1 MAALPNI
8 QRWQD
13 IPGIRQG
20 GMLLALTGA
29 VAIGLAVFFWSQKPA
44 MSPLFSGLA
53 DKDAAEVVEA
63 LRASNI
69 EYQIDPGTGAID
81 VPEGRVREARMNLA
95 IKGLPGGSQG
105 GIETMEKDQ
114 GFGTS
119 QFVEGARYQH
129 ALETEIA
136 RTIGDLK
143 PVKEARVHLAL
154 PKPSPFSKTHDAAS
168 ASVMLQLYPGREVE
182 QNQIGAIVHLVASS
196 IPDLSPQRVTVVD
209 QNGRLLTQADPDS
222 EEARSAQ
229 QFEQRRRMETTLVSR
244 IRDLLEPMTGPGRVS
259 AQVAVDMDFSET
271 EEAKESY
278 APDQGKIRN
287 EQTSEQ
293 TAAVQNN
300 AAGVPGATSN
310 TPPSAN
316 SAPPAAAATSSP
328 STSSKTASRSFDYD
342 RTLSHTRQPGGRV
355 RRITAAVLV
364 DNIPA
369 SAQSPSDDKDKDTKK
384 QIAAAAGKPLDENQL
399 KQVDALVR
407 QAIGFDDKRGD
418 SVSVMNASFVRNEMP
433 VEDPG
438 IPFWKQP
445 MMHDMSRLAI
455 GSLIVLVLIFGV
467 LRPTL
472 RNLTATRLIPLGP
485 NEMQSLPGS
494 VLGDEPR
501 IPSGGTGYEDKLR
514 VAKSTAN
521 QDPKKVAQIVKNWVS
536 DDA

>member
-1 MAALPNI
+1 MAALANI

-20 GMLLALTGA
+20 GMLLALAGA
-29 VAIGLAVFFWSQKPA
+29 IAIGLAVFFWSQKPA

-69 EYQIDPGTGAID
+69 EYQIDPGTGAIN

-95 IKGLPGGSQG
+95 QKGLPGGTQG
-105 GIETMEKDQ
+105 GIEMIEKDQ

-168 ASVMLQLYPGREVE
+168 ASVMLQLYPGREIE

-293 TAAVQNN
+293 TAAVQNS
-300 AAGVPGATSN
+300 ASGVPGATSN
-310 TPPSAN
+310 TPPSATP
-316 SAPPAAAATSSP
+316 APAAATAASSP
-328 STSSKTASRSFDYD
+328 TSSSKTASRSFDYD
-342 RTLSHTRQPGGRV
+342 RTLSHTRQPGGRI

-369 SAQSPSDDKDKDTKK
+369 STSASGDKDTKK
-384 QIAAAAGKPLDENQL
+384 ETTAVAGKPLDENQL

-418 SVSVMNASFVRNEMP
+418 SVSVMNASFVRNETP

-438 IPFWKQP
+438 VPFWKQP
-445 MMHDMSRLAI
+445 MMHDISRLAI

-485 NEMQSLPGS
+485 NDIQQLPGS
-494 VLGDEPR
+494 VLSDEPR
-501 IPSGGTGYEDKLR
+501 IPNGGTGYEDKLR

>member
-1 MAALPNI
+1 MAALANI

-20 GMLLALTGA
+20 GMLLALAGA

-44 MSPLFSGLA
+44 MAPLFSGLA
-53 DKDAAEVVEA
+53 DKDAAAVVEA
-63 LRASNI
+63 LHANNI
-69 EYQIDPGTGAID
+69 EYQIDPATGAIN
-81 VPEGRVREARMNLA
+81 VPEGRVREARMSLA
-95 IKGLPGGSQG
+95 QKGLPGGSQG
-105 GIETMEKDQ
+105 GIEMIEKDQ

-154 PKPSPFSKTHDAAS
+154 PKPSPFTKSHDAAS
-168 ASVMLQLYPGREVE
+168 ASVMLQLYPGREIE

-196 IPDLSPQRVTVVD
+196 IPDLSPNRVTVVD
-209 QNGRLLTQADPDS
+209 QNGRLLTQNDPDS

-229 QFEQRRRMETTLVSR
+229 QFEQRRRMESTLVQR

-271 EEAKESY
+271 EEAKESFS
-278 APDQGKIRN
+278 PDQGKVRN
-287 EQTSEQ
+287 EQTSES
-293 TAAVQNN
+293 TAATAQ
-300 AAGVPGATSN
+300 AGASGIPGATSN
-310 TPPSAN
+310 TPPTAGGTPPTTATN
-316 SAPPAAAATSSP
+316 SATPSS
-328 STSSKTASRSFDYD
+328 SSKSATRSFDYD

-364 DNIPA
+364 DNIPVA
-369 SAQSPSDDKDKDTKK
+369 VVGDATKDKDTKK
-384 QIAAAAGKPLDENQL
+384 DTASGKPLDESQL

-418 SVSVMNASFVRNEMP
+418 SVSVMNASFVRNDTQID
-433 VEDPG
+433 DPG
-438 IPFWKQP
+438 VPFWKQP
-445 MMHDMSRLAI
+445 MMHDISRLGI
-455 GSLIVLVLIFGV
+455 GTLIVLVLIFGV

-472 RNLTATRLIPLGP
+472 RNLTATRIVALGP
-485 NEMQSLPGS
+485 DEIPSLPGAVVNPQPQVS
-494 VLGDEPR
+494 
-501 IPSGGTGYEDKLR
+501 SAHANYEEKLR
-514 VAKSTAN
+514 VAKTTVT
-521 QDPKKVAQIVKNWVS
+521 QDPKKVAQIVKNWVN

>member
-1 MAALPNI
+1 MAALANI

-20 GMLLALTGA
+20 GMLLALAGA

-53 DKDAAEVVEA
+53 DKDAAAVVEA

-69 EYQIDPGTGAID
+69 EYQIDPGTGAIN

-95 IKGLPGGSQG
+95 QKGLPGGSQG
-105 GIETMEKDQ
+105 GIEMMEKDQ

-154 PKPSPFSKTHDAAS
+154 PKPSPFSKSHDAAS
-168 ASVMLQLYPGREVE
+168 ASVMLQLYPGREME

-196 IPDLSPQRVTVVD
+196 IPDLSPQRVTVID
-209 QNGRLLTQADPDS
+209 QNGRLLTQSDPDS
-222 EEARSAQ
+222 DEARSAQ
-229 QFEQRRRMETTLVSR
+229 QFEQRRRMESTLVQR

-259 AQVAVDMDFSET
+259 AQVAIDMDFSET

-278 APDQGKIRN
+278 SPDQGRVRS
-287 EQTSEQ
+287 EQTSESTAATQ
-293 TAAVQNN
+293 TAAS
-300 AAGVPGATSN
+300 GIPGATSN
-310 TPPSAN
+310 TPPVAG
-316 SAPPAAAATSSP
+316 AAAPATATSNSP
-328 STSSKTASRSFDYD
+328 SSSSKSATRSFDYD
-342 RTLSHTRQPGGRV
+342 RTLSHTRQPAGRV
-355 RRITAAVLV
+355 RRVTAAVLV

-369 SAQSPSDDKDKDTKK
+369 ASNATDKDGKKD
-384 QIAAAAGKPLDENQL
+384 AAPAGKPLDENQL

-407 QAIGFDDKRGD
+407 QAVGFDEKRGD
-418 SVSVMNASFVRNEMP
+418 SISVMNASFVRNDAP
-433 VEDPG
+433 SEDPG

-445 MMHDMSRLAI
+445 MMHDITRLGI
-455 GSLIVLVLIFGV
+455 GSVIVLVLIFGV

-472 RNLTATRLIPLGP
+472 RNLTATRLVALGP
-485 NEMQSLPGS
+485 GEIQQLPGS
-494 VLGDEPR
+494 VVNDEPR
-501 IPSGGTGYEDKLR
+501 IPNGGGSYDDKLR

-521 QDPKKVAQIVKNWVS
+521 QDPKKVAQIVKNWVN